1 MTKNCTNCAWF
12 CHADGKCYGTEFILD
27 GMEIGAVL
35 TEAPEEGCCR
45 DWAFDGL
52 KDEEREE
59 LDALV
64 TMEMA

>member
-27 GMEIGAVL
+27 GTEIGATIMGDL
-35 TEAPEEGCCR
+35 ADGCCL

-52 KDEEREE
+52 KDEERE
-59 LDALV
+59 ALV
-64 TMEMA
+64 TMEQIYG